1 MGIKS
6 TLLIFI
12 LVVVSACLSD
22 SNAVDSISQKAEKPL
37 TQLEAKSVYILNCAS
52 CHGEDGQLG
61 ASGAANLLVS
71 NMTEAQIRHTILKGN
86 NKGMMPYEEIL
97 TTREIDGLVGIVK
110 SLQQTK

>member
-1 MGIKS
+1 MGLKS
-6 TLLIFI
+6 NLIF
-12 LVVVSACLSD
+12 LVGLITAACSSESDGTTVVKET
-22 SNAVDSISQKAEKPL
+22 QPL
-37 TQLEAKSVYILNCAS
+37 TKIEAHSVYILNCAS

-61 ASGAANLLVS
+61 ASGAANFVVS
-71 NMTEAQIRHTILKGN
+71 KMNDAQIRTVILKGN